1 MSATWSTG
9 TTLATNAIIER
20 TGAKLALLTT
30 RGFRDTL
37 EMGMEQCYDIHD
49 LYLRFPEP
57 LVPRAL
63 RREIHERVSRDGEVV
78 VAIEM
83 DQARHELDQ
92 LVDYGVE
99 ANAVRFLH
107 SYKNPAHERAV
118 RDLIAE

>member
-9 TTLATNAIIER
+9 TTLANNTIIER

-37 EMGMEQCYDIHD
+37 EMGKEQCYDIHD
-49 LYLRFPEP
+49 LFLRFPEP
-57 LVPRAL
+57 LVLRVL
-63 RREIHERVSRDGEVV
+63 RREIDERVSRDGEVV
-78 VAIEM
+78 MAIDM
-83 DQARHELDQ
+83 DQARRELDQ
-92 LVDYGVE
+92 LVDHGVE
-99 ANAVRFLH
+99 ASAVRFLH